1 MMKKKQLEIGEI
13 VTVFGL
19 KGEVKVMPWCD
30 YPDMLCEFNSFNIDS
45 KEIKVESA
53 RIQKNMGIIRFEGY
67 TTVEQAQTLRGKI
80 LFVDRDSMQLP
91 ENSYFIQDL
100 IGLEVSDA
108 DSGKIY
114 GKIKDVL
121 QTGANDVY
129 VISDGEREILVPAI
143 PDVVISTD
151 IDNEKMLIRPLKGL
165 FD

>member
-1 MMKKKQLEIGEI
+1 MKKKQLEIGEI

-30 YPDMLCEFNSFNIDS
+30 YPEMLCEFNSFYLDG
-45 KEIKVESA
+45 KEIAVENS
-53 RIQKNMGIIRFEGY
+53 RIQKNMGIIRFEGID
-67 TTVEQAQTLRGKI
+67 TVELAQSLRGKI
-80 LFVDRDSMQLP
+80 LFVNREDLQLP

-129 VISDGEREILVPAI
+129 VISDGEKEILVPAI
-143 PDVVISTD
+143 PDVVIETD
-151 IDNEKMLIRPLKGL
+151 IDNEKMIIRPLKGL
-165 FD
+165 FE